1 MIEDFLN
8 FTYDIGFTNSLIKDE
23 LIFLSYGN
31 YTISIYNPEEN
42 KGFMKRYSLELKK
55 NDFNVIY
62 ITTGQNKITF
72 ALDDFEVLQTE
83 FGDIIRD
90 NKLKKILNDY

>member
-8 FTYDIGFTNSLIKDE
+8 FTYDIGFTPSLIRDE
-23 LIFLSYGN
+23 HIFLSYCN
-31 YTISIYNPEEN
+31 YTISIYNPEED
-42 KGFMKRYSLELKK
+42 KGFEKRYSLEIKK

-62 ITTGQNKITF
+62 ITTGQNRINF